1 MIRVEASRDAIVALD
16 FDDVVYLG
24 YIIVS
29 GQKGWAFLWGQI
41 PGWTQ
46 QSFFRGLVE
55 KKKEERLVEGCFF
68 LGNSLC
74 RTRIVRG
81 LGRKDE

>member
-55 KKKEERLVEGCFF
+55 KKRRREISRGMFF
-68 LGNSLC
+68 F
-74 RTRIVRG
+74 
-81 LGRKDE
+81 RK

>member
-46 QSFFRGLVE
+46 QSFFRA
-55 KKKEERLVEGCFF
+55 LVEGLVMFRASITAT
-68 LGNSLC
+68 GM
-74 RTRIVRG
+74 
-81 LGRKDE
+81 D